1 MRHGRDLTGPCG
13 AVEKST
19 RRIVNR
25 RTLDIAVPLVFA
37 AAMAV
42 AVIVVGADGT
52 AVRVV
57 AVVGGMGIA
66 LYYAALR
73 KNINQ

>member
-1 MRHGRDLTGPCG
+1 M
-13 AVEKST
+13 
-19 RRIVNR
+19 NR